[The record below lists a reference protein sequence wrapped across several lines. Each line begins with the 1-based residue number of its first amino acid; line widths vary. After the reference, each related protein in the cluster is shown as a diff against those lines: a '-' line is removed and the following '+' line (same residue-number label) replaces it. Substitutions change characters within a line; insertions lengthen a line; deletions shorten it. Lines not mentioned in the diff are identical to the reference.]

1 MRFTLNKD
9 QRGNGSDPSK
19 FSFLF
24 SSSLRPGI
32 LLYESSIILSLLN
45 ILTSTLSYIP
55 QSSSIFSN
63 PHLIQIGFFVCG
75 CQPHQQQ
82 GKAVEETVL
91 GRSLKSALEIDF
103 DENTEKVD
111 LKGTE
116 LGTGPNIN
124 QVEGTQKPKTEAAAA
139 TMLRNGEPLLIMAP
153 FAKAFN
159 MTNGDLGI
167 NEAPSVRSDRA
178 IVEEILHVDTDDSV
192 NDDGGVNE
200 GNQLSPD
207 EKLFIDV
214 LVRSES
220 ESLEDRPHVQTSSN
234 EVLFPDLTAE
244 EIGFTGNGGIGEDN
258 DGRDVE
264 GVEQVEIGDNEG
276 LSLEQPTLGVSGK
289 DMTQINI
296 RLY

>member
-19 FSFLF
+19 FSCFF

-63 PHLIQIGFFVCG
+63 PHLIQIGVFVCG

-82 GKAVEETVL
+82 ALEENVL

-139 TMLRNGEPLLIMAP
+139 TMLRNGESLLLIMAP

-159 MTNGDLGI
+159 MTNGDLRI
-167 NEAPSVRSDRA
+167 NEAPSVRSDQA
-178 IVEEILHVDTDDSV
+178 IVDIC
-192 NDDGGVNE
+192 
-200 GNQLSPD
+200 
-207 EKLFIDV
+207 
-214 LVRSES
+214 
-220 ESLEDRPHVQTSSN
+220 
-234 EVLFPDLTAE
+234 
-244 EIGFTGNGGIGEDN
+244 
-258 DGRDVE
+258 
-264 GVEQVEIGDNEG
+264 
-276 LSLEQPTLGVSGK
+276 
-289 DMTQINI
+289 
-296 RLY
+296 

>member
-63 PHLIQIGFFVCG
+63 PHLIQIGVFVCG

-124 QVEGTQKPKTEAAAA
+124 QVEGTQKPKTEDAAA

-167 NEAPSVRSDRA
+167 NEAPSVRSDQA
-178 IVEEILHVDTDDSV
+178 IVDIC
-192 NDDGGVNE
+192 
-200 GNQLSPD
+200 
-207 EKLFIDV
+207 
-214 LVRSES
+214 
-220 ESLEDRPHVQTSSN
+220 
-234 EVLFPDLTAE
+234 
-244 EIGFTGNGGIGEDN
+244 
-258 DGRDVE
+258 
-264 GVEQVEIGDNEG
+264 
-276 LSLEQPTLGVSGK
+276 
-289 DMTQINI
+289 
-296 RLY
+296 

>member
-1 MRFTLNKD
+1 MILLN
-9 QRGNGSDPSK
+9 
-19 FSFLF
+19 FLF
-24 SSSLRPGI
+24 FFHLLSGQVFYYMSL
-32 LLYESSIILSLLN
+32 LLSLLN
-45 ILTSTLSYIP
+45 NLTSTVSYIL
-55 QSSSIFSN
+55 QSSSISSN
-63 PHLIQIGFFVCG
+63 PHLIQIGVFVCG

-103 DENTEKVD
+103 DENTEEASEVD

-178 IVEEILHVDTDDSV
+178 IVEEILHVETDDSV
-192 NDDGGVNE
+192 NNDGGVNE

-264 GVEQVEIGDNEG
+264 GVEQVHIDVEIGDNEG

-289 DMTQINI
+289 NMHQINI